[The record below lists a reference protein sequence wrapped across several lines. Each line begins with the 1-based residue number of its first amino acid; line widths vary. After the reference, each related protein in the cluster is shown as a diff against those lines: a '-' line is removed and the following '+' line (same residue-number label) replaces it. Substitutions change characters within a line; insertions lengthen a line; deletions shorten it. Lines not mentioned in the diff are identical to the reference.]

1 MGTLRLGTTQQGG
14 AGMSTTLEQLA
25 TDWLRAKAE
34 ESAANKRRI
43 QIEEQIVSMAGKRD
57 EVSQTVEAG
66 QFKVTTVGK
75 ITRRM
80 DWDKWEQV
88 KAQIAPALW
97 PVKMKPELDE
107 KGVKWLQ
114 QNEVEI
120 YALLPI
126 EVKPA
131 KTAIEVKVVE
141 V

>member
-1 MGTLRLGTTQQGG
+1 MVDL
-14 AGMSTTLEQLA
+14 TLEQLA
-25 TDWLRAKAE
+25 AEWLRAKAE
-34 ESAANKRRI
+34 EGRANKRRLEV
-43 QIEEQIVSMAGKRD
+43 EEAIVALAGKRD
-57 EVSQTVEAG
+57 EGSQTTEAG
-66 QFKVTTVGK
+66 NFKVTTTGK

-80 DWDKWEQV
+80 DWSKWEEV
-88 KAQIAPALW
+88 KGQIAPALW

-131 KTAIEVKVVE
+131 KTAIDVKAIEV
-141 V
+141 

>member
-1 MGTLRLGTTQQGG
+1 MP
-14 AGMSTTLEQLA
+14 LEELCA
-25 TDWLRAKAE
+25 AWLQAKRDEA
-34 ESAANKRRI
+34 AANKRRI
-43 QIEEQIVSMAGKRD
+43 QIEEQIVSLTGKRD
-57 EVSQTVEAG
+57 EGSQTVEAG
-66 QFKVTTVGK
+66 LFKVTTTGK
-75 ITRRM
+75 VTRKM

-88 KAQIAPALW
+88 KGQIAPAMW

-131 KTAIEVKVVE
+131 KTAIEVKAVE
-141 V
+141 A